1 MSSTPLFS
9 LVVPTYGVETWIGTF
24 LESLRRQV
32 GGLGD
37 VELVFVIDGS
47 PDRSEDIIREWIAE
61 HEVSGARVI
70 VKPNGGLSSA
80 RNAGL
85 ECATGKWVSFPDPD
99 DALDAGYL
107 KGVRDYLVAAAE
119 DPAYIACRFMP
130 FSSEDPSSAQDDH
143 PLSFRFKP
151 GTRTVDLDLEPR
163 YFPFSVNN
171 SFGRLDFIRAAG
183 LEFDGRVRPVAED
196 GVYTAHYLAASST
209 RRVAFIAE
217 SMYFYRK
224 RADGS
229 SLVDKSWGDHD
240 RYTAVLR
247 HGFIT
252 AMERFGDRT
261 PPTWLQ
267 FMALYDLQWYFKND
281 ARSGSVT
288 ASLPGG
294 VLAEFHELLERLIG
308 RFDPRAFLDYD
319 LTWMPEELRMAWYAA
334 RTGSVPTMQ
343 RVRVDHVDPQQR
355 AARFT
360 YYLTDPSQT
369 ETVLVGGVPAPV
381 MGAKSRSVNYFGKTF
396 VYERIGWV
404 DAQRDFAIM
413 LPGGTAPAEIVFAG
427 HDVPSRYAH
436 SDLVWSRLRGRGT
449 PQPELPAPT
458 PWTEPERRTLRR
470 RALGRLARVRAER
483 REARETAR
491 VERLGRSERA
501 QKRYRRAWVLMDR
514 DTMARDNA
522 EALYRHL
529 RREHPEVNAWFV
541 LSQTSPDYPRLKSDG
556 FRMVGYGTPEHVALM
571 KSAAHLISSQI
582 DRYIVTPYDF
592 KRYGRNWWRFTF
604 LQHGVTKDDLS
615 HWFNSKTMHLML
627 ATGEAEY
634 ASFVSD
640 ETPYKLTSREVEI
653 TGFPRHDELQ
663 RRFEATPNDERNVV
677 LIMPTWRQY
686 LLTSDTTS
694 SNQRALAEGFHAT
707 AYFQNWIQLLSSPQI
722 RDAAERAGVEVA
734 FAPHPNLQGL
744 LGPDDVPD
752 WVHLVSYAEDD
763 IKSWIARAVLAVTD
777 YSSLAFDAAYVR
789 TPSVYFQF
797 DREEFFAG
805 AHAYR
810 KGYYSYPD
818 DGFGPVVE
826 DAETAIREIVAAIE
840 SPKEFVEPYADRI
853 ERVFTYRD
861 TDNSERTVQA
871 IRRIN
876 KPLRNRVPG
885 LVDRREIVADAVE
898 ESSSSAGPDP
908 LSVAVEA
915 LEQSARVPE
924 QTVEALLLTVDA
936 LDSGAAVTGSDG
948 QVLDP
953 PMEHDQSTTR

>member
-9 LVVPTYGVETWIGTF
+9 LVVPTYGVEAWIGTF

-37 VELVFVIDGS
+37 AELIFVVDGS
-47 PDRSEDIIREWIAE
+47 PDRSEELIRRWITDHDVAT
-61 HEVSGARVI
+61 ARVI
-70 VKPNGGLSSA
+70 VKENGGLSSA

-85 ECATGKWVSFPDPD
+85 DSATGTWVSFPDPD
-99 DALDAGYL
+99 DALDENYL
-107 KGVRDYLVAAAE
+107 QGVRDYLATGEEPDYV
-119 DPAYIACRFMP
+119 ACRFMP
-130 FSSEDPSSAQDDH
+130 FSGEDPSTAQDDH

-171 SFGRLDFIRAAG
+171 SFGRLEFIREEG
-183 LEFDGRVRPVAED
+183 LRFDARVRPVAED
-196 GVYTAHYLAASST
+196 GVYTAHYLAARPS
-209 RRVAFIAE
+209 RRVGFIAE

-224 RADGS
+224 RGDGS
-229 SLVDKSWGDHD
+229 SLVDKAWADHD

-252 AMERFGDRT
+252 AMDRFGDNT

-267 FMALYDLQWYFKND
+267 FMSLYDLQWYFKND

-288 ASLPGG
+288 ASVPEE
-294 VLAEFHELLERLIG
+294 VLVEFHQLVDRLIG
-308 RFDPRAFLDYD
+308 RIDPRSFLDYD
-319 LTWMPEELRMAWYAA
+319 LTWMPEDLRMAWYSA
-334 RTGSVPTMQ
+334 RTGSVPSGQ

-355 AARFT
+355 ATRFT
-360 YYLTDPSQT
+360 YYLTDPEET
-369 ETVLVGGVPAPV
+369 ETLLVRGIPTPA
-381 MGAKSRSVNYFGKTF
+381 MGAKSRALNYFGRTF

-404 DAQRDFAIM
+404 DAQQDWAM
-413 LPGGTAPAEIVFAG
+413 VLPGQTTPAQIVFSS

-449 PQPELPAPT
+449 PRPELPAPA
-458 PWTEPERRTLRR
+458 PWEEPKHRSLWR
-470 RALGRLARVRAER
+470 RARGRLQRELTKRHGVREPQRVKKLARSKKVR
-483 REARETAR
+483 
-491 VERLGRSERA
+491 
-501 QKRYRRAWVLMDR
+501 KKYHRAWVLMDR

-522 EALYRHL
+522 ETLYRHL
-529 RREHPEVNAWFV
+529 REAHPEVNAWFV
-541 LSQTSPDYPRLKSDG
+541 LSKSSPDWSRLKADG
-556 FRMVGYGTPEHVALM
+556 FRLVAYGTQEHVLLM
-571 KSAAHLISSQI
+571 KNAAHLISSQI

-592 KRYGRNWWRFTF
+592 ARYGREWWRFTF

-640 ETPYKLTSREVEI
+640 KTPYKLTSREVEV
-653 TGFPRHDELQ
+653 TGFPRHDDLQ
-663 RRFEATPNDERNVV
+663 RLLDATPNDDRNVV
-677 LIMPTWRQY
+677 LIIPTWRQY

-694 SNQRALAEGFHAT
+694 SNQRALAEGFHET
-707 AYFQNWIQLLSSPQI
+707 AYFQNWIQVLSSPQI
-722 RDAAERAGVEVA
+722 RDAATRAGVEVA

-744 LGPDDVPD
+744 LGPGDVPD
-752 WVHLVSYAEDD
+752 WVHLVSYADDD
-763 IKSWIARAVLAVTD
+763 IKSWIARATLAVTD
-777 YSSLAFDAAYVR
+777 YSSLAFDAAYVH

-810 KGYYSYPD
+810 KGYFSYPE

-826 DAETAIREIVAAIE
+826 DAEAAISEVIAAIE
-840 SPKEFVEPYADRI
+840 SPKKFVEPFADRI
-853 ERVFTYRD
+853 EHVFAHRD
-861 TDNSERTVQA
+861 THNSERTVQA

-876 KPLRNRVPG
+876 KPLRNRLSV
-885 LVDRREIVADAVE
+885 VDRPEVVE
-898 ESSSSAGPDP
+898 GAEEETSTAGPGP

-924 QTVEALLLTVDA
+924 QAVEALLLAVDA
-936 LDSGAAVTGSDG
+936 LDSSVAVTGPDG
-948 QVLDP
+948 QILDP